1 MNEIFENLY
10 EMTAFSNIIAEPQ
23 FLIMYAIA
31 FVLLYLGIKKQYEP
45 LLLVPIAFGVL
56 LANFPGGDMGVIQ
69 ADENG
74 MVMINGVMKNIWE
87 MPLHDIAHELGLM
100 NFIYYMLIKTG
111 FLPPIIFMGV
121 GALTD
126 FGPMLRNLR
135 LSIFGAAAQ
144 LGIFT
149 VLLVSILMGFTPKEA
164 ASLGIIGGADGP
176 TAIFTTIKL
185 APHLLGPIA
194 IAAYSYMALVPVII
208 PLVVKLLCSKKEL
221 SINMKEQE
229 KKYPSKT
236 EIKNLRVL
244 KIIFPIVVTTV
255 VALFVPSAVP
265 LIGMLMFGN
274 LVKEIGSNTFRL
286 FDAASNSIMNA
297 ATIFLGLSVGATMT
311 TEAFLN
317 WTTIG
322 IVIGGFLAFALS
334 ITGGILFVKLVNL
347 FSKKKINPLI
357 GATGL
362 SAVPMASRAAN
373 EDLFI
378 MSISMQN
385 HGGYTEKYDNF
396 DEKVRLLGLNYP
408 DVNQYLSLVHESDS
422 ALEYLIS
429 YFQNVDDPVEI
440 VFFGDHQPSLSSS
453 FYPNLNGKGLSG
465 LTEDE
470 LEDLYT
476 IPFFIWTNYES
487 TEVELPVTSINYL
500 STLALER
507 AGIELPAYNQFLADM
522 METIPAINSRGYYS
536 KSAGG
541 FLHIEEATGEEA
553 DWIRNYNI
561 LQYNNMFDKKE
572 KSEVFFPYLK

>member
-10 EMTAFSNIIAEPQ
+10 DMTAFSNIIAEPQ

-87 MPLHDIAHELGLM
+87 MPLHDIAHELGIM

-126 FGPMLRNLR
+126 FGPMLRNLH

-149 VLLVSILMGFTPKEA
+149 VLLVAILMGFTPQEAASLGIIGEAASCGVNPIRMGFTPQEA

-208 PLVVKLLCSKKEL
+208 PLVVKLFCTKKEL

-244 KIIFPIVVTTV
+244 KIIFPIVVTTI

-311 TEAFLN
+311 AEAFLN

-334 ITGGILFVKLVNL
+334 ITGGIFFVKLVNL

-362 SAVPMASRAAN
+362 SAVPMASRVAN
-373 EDLFI
+373 EIAL
-378 MSISMQN
+378 
-385 HGGYTEKYDNF
+385 KYDPKNH
-396 DEKVRLLGLNYP
+396 VL
-408 DVNQYLSLVHESDS
+408 QYCMASNISGVIGS
-422 ALEYLIS
+422 AVAAGVLIS
-429 YFQNVDDPVEI
+429 
-440 VFFGDHQPSLSSS
+440 
-453 FYPNLNGKGLSG
+453 
-465 LTEDE
+465 
-470 LEDLYT
+470 
-476 IPFFIWTNYES
+476 
-487 TEVELPVTSINYL
+487 
-500 STLALER
+500 
-507 AGIELPAYNQFLADM
+507 FLA
-522 METIPAINSRGYYS
+522 
-536 KSAGG
+536 
-541 FLHIEEATGEEA
+541 
-553 DWIRNYNI
+553 
-561 LQYNNMFDKKE
+561 
-572 KSEVFFPYLK
+572 